1 MISNLRFR
9 MKRIREKTIEG
20 LIHLFA
26 FGAIFIVLAMLFF
39 LFREGGVIFRVTSWK
54 NFLFGK
60 IWLPTYSPPQF
71 GSLPL
76 LWGSLMVT
84 LGALLW
90 SAPLGIGLAI
100 YVAELASPKIR
111 TILKA
116 FIEVLAGIPSV
127 VFGFFGMVILAPFL
141 QSVFSIPTGLCAF
154 NASIILGLMA
164 LPTITSF
171 SEEAISAVPHIL
183 KEASFAMGAT
193 HWQTIKYV
201 SIPVASGGIFCGVIM
216 GMGRAIGETMAV
228 LMAAGNAP
236 IITLSFFEPIRTLTA
251 TIALEMAEAPKG
263 SPHYHALF
271 ALGAILF
278 IISMAFNVIA
288 DLLQER
294 WKRKLG

>member
-60 IWLPTYSPPQF
+60 IWLPTHSPPQF
-71 GSLPL
+71 GILPL

-111 TILKA
+111 AILKA
-116 FIEVLAGIPSV
+116 FVELFSWYTFGSSWFFWDGDSCSV
-127 VFGFFGMVILAPFL
+127 SSKRFFNPYR
-141 QSVFSIPTGLCAF
+141 SLC
-154 NASIILGLMA
+154 I
-164 LPTITSF
+164 
-171 SEEAISAVPHIL
+171 
-183 KEASFAMGAT
+183 
-193 HWQTIKYV
+193 
-201 SIPVASGGIFCGVIM
+201 
-216 GMGRAIGETMAV
+216 
-228 LMAAGNAP
+228 
-236 IITLSFFEPIRTLTA
+236 
-251 TIALEMAEAPKG
+251 
-263 SPHYHALF
+263 
-271 ALGAILF
+271 
-278 IISMAFNVIA
+278 
-288 DLLQER
+288 
-294 WKRKLG
+294 

>member
-1 MISNLRFR
+1 
-9 MKRIREKTIEG
+9 MKKIGEKVVEG
-20 LIHLFA
+20 LIYLFA
-26 FGAIFIVLAMLFF
+26 FGAILIVLAMLIF
-39 LFREGGVIFRVTSWK
+39 LFREGGVIFKVTSWK
-54 NFLFGK
+54 DFLFGK
-60 IWLPTYSPPQF
+60 IWLPTHSPPQF
-71 GSLPL
+71 GTLPL
-76 LWGSLMVT
+76 LWGSIMVS

-100 YVAELASPKIR
+100 YIAELSSPKMKA
-111 TILKA
+111 ILKA
-116 FIEVLAGIPSV
+116 FIELLAGIPSV
-127 VFGFFGMVILAPFL
+127 VFGFFGMVILAPLL
-141 QSVFSIPTGLCAF
+141 QNVFSVPTGLCAL

-164 LPTITSF
+164 LPIITSF
-171 SEEAISAVPHIL
+171 SEEAISAVPQSL

-201 SIPVASGGIFCGVIM
+201 SLPVASGGILCGVIM

-263 SPHYHALF
+263 SRHYHALF

-278 IISMAFNVIA
+278 VISMAFNVIA
-288 DLLQER
+288 NLLQEKWR
-294 WKRKLG
+294 RKLV